1 MNMRKFII
9 MIAAVMLSGC
19 ASIQGMIPS
28 FSDTNQ
34 SARIVDVRYH
44 VERLNCAQP
53 HLPQALAIE
62 QHILWFQLYSESKGA
77 RQQDVLKLIKPLQD
91 TVTDFVKR
99 SQEQQ
104 GTETYCAIKKK
115 IMQTQSRR
123 AAEAVLGRF

>member
-1 MNMRKFII
+1 MRKLVIL
-9 MIAAVMLSGC
+9 AVAVMLSGC
-19 ASIQGMIPS
+19 ASIQSLIPS
-28 FSDTNQ
+28 FSDPNQ

-53 HLPQALAIE
+53 HLPQALLIE
-62 QHILWFQLYSESKGA
+62 QDVLWFQLYSESKGH
-77 RQQDVLKLIKPLQD
+77 RQQDVLKLIAPLQL

-104 GTETYCAIKKK
+104 GTEAYCGIKKK